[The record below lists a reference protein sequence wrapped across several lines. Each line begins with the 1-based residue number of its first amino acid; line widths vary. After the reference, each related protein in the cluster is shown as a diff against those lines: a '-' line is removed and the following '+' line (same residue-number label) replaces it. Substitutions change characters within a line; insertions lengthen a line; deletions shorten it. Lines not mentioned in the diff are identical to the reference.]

1 MSHQLNSK
9 NQLVRNDLPCSTS
22 CCRGVAKALWDYSS
36 QRQEERWED
45 GDLRGYDPFAPKH
58 HYDASL
64 LSYRLLGV
72 GLIACALIIM
82 WYAR

>member
-1 MSHQLNSK
+1 MSMQAIIIYGGLIGGGLFHIL
-9 NQLVRNDLPCSTS
+9 LP
-22 CCRGVAKALWDYSS
+22 GVAKALWDYSS